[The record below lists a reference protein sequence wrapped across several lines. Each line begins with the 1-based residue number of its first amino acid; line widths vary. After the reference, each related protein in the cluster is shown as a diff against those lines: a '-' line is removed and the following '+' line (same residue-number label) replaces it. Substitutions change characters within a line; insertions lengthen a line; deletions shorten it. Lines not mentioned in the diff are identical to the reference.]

1 MNYFFRTFLVCCVS
15 FLALKT
21 GESESAAAVGIT
33 WPVKRIPYAFSNII
47 EFGFDSRDHIT
58 HTLNRMQESLSVN
71 GKRCVEFVPREKNE
85 KDYILFYDGGDCSS
99 SIGYQTG
106 KNRISLARGC
116 RAPGTV
122 MHEMLHRLGFD
133 HEHSRYDRDQYIKIN
148 EANAKNKHNFAI
160 NLFSSERMSEKTP
173 YDFYSITHYNSD
185 SMQIDPEVPTITS
198 RIRALISN
206 DKKLFHS
213 RDSLSPIDIYKIQK
227 LYDCDVLTIP
237 KTRPGNETLDELLL
251 KTKKINARFHLEAS
265 FHKTTTFQVREE
277 YLKKN
282 YLTCGLDYFWPADY
296 PIVDSKDPLYNLICI
311 RKKKVNEPCK
321 FSIECKDGDAA
332 CVRVFFKKTGFC
344 MRLFKDPK
352 LNKINQKIND
362 KMFEAGKWI
371 KNKPGAWIKN
381 IFG

>member
-1 MNYFFRTFLVCCVS
+1 M
-15 FLALKT
+15 
-21 GESESAAAVGIT
+21 
-33 WPVKRIPYAFSNII
+33 
-47 EFGFDSRDHIT
+47 
-58 HTLNRMQESLSVN
+58 
-71 GKRCVEFVPREKNE
+71 
-85 KDYILFYDGGDCSS
+85 
-99 SIGYQTG
+99 
-106 KNRISLARGC
+106 
-116 RAPGTV
+116 
-122 MHEMLHRLGFD
+122 
-133 HEHSRYDRDQYIKIN
+133 
-148 EANAKNKHNFAI
+148 
-160 NLFSSERMSEKTP
+160 
-173 YDFYSITHYNSD
+173 
-185 SMQIDPEVPTITS
+185 
-198 RIRALISN
+198 
-206 DKKLFHS
+206 
-213 RDSLSPIDIYKIQK
+213 
-227 LYDCDVLTIP
+227 
-237 KTRPGNETLDELLL
+237 
-251 KTKKINARFHLEAS
+251 EAS

-311 RKKKVNEPCK
+311 RKKEVNEPCK